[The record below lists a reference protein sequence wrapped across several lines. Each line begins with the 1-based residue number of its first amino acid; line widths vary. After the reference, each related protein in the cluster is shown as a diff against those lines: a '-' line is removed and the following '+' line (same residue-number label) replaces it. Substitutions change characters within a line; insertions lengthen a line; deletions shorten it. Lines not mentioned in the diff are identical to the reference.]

1 MILIRSLLFNLLFY
15 GTTVVA
21 ILLGWPA
28 LFLGRPAIMGVRRLW
43 INLLLWQTRWVAG
56 IDVEVRGVENL
67 VKPPIIAA
75 SKHQSAWETLFLDG
89 LLDEPAIILKRELT
103 RIPIF
108 GAFVKGAG
116 MIAIDRSSGVMALKR
131 AVAAARPTV
140 EAGRSMLIFPQ
151 GTRVAPGAHKTYQPG
166 VFALYRALG
175 LPVVP
180 IALNSGMYWSRNAF
194 LKRPG
199 TIVVEIL
206 PAIPPG
212 LRRVEFMAR
221 LEAAIESATARLEA
235 EAAQA
240 LGVNPP

>member
-1 MILIRSLLFNLLFY
+1 MILLRSLLFNLLFY
-15 GTTVVA
+15 GITVVVT
-21 ILLGWPA
+21 LLGWPS
-28 LFLGRPAIMGVRRLW
+28 LFMGRPAIMATRRLW
-43 INLLLWQTRWVAG
+43 INLLLWLTRWVAG
-56 IDVEVRGVENL
+56 IRVEVRGAENL
-67 VKPPIIAA
+67 VESPIIAA

-108 GAFVKGAG
+108 GAFIKGAG
-116 MIAIDRSSGVMALKR
+116 MIAIDRSSGVLALKR

-151 GTRVAPGAHKTYQPG
+151 GTRVAPGAHIPYQPG
-166 VFALYRALG
+166 VFALYRALA

-180 IALNSGMYWSRNAF
+180 IALNSGMYWPRNAF

-212 LRRVEFMAR
+212 LGRAEFMAR
-221 LEAAIESATARLEA
+221 LEETIEGATTRLEA
-235 EAAQA
+235 EAAHA
-240 LGVNPP
+240 LGITPP